1 MCGECEDTPRIVR
14 FLLDCGA
21 SPNLWCKFGVK
32 HEPHGG
38 VEGDALAH
46 FNGLEF
52 GEINVSGAKHKVS
65 EPQNKVSELS
75 NKMKLYN
82 IPFKIF
88 LNWQIR
94 FSQKA
99 HIIGHVISAV
109 LEAAVLCSSC
119 DEFSTD
125 AATTT
130 ANQWLP
136 GCAEDCVFTIQALHR
151 CC

>member
-1 MCGECEDTPRIVR
+1 MFDVSGSQNKVSGSLDLKIRSLDLKIMSLDLKLMSLDLKIR
-14 FLLDCGA
+14 FLETKNHISRLQ
-21 SPNLWCKFGVK
+21 N
-32 HEPHGG
+32 
-38 VEGDALAH
+38 
-46 FNGLEF
+46 N
-52 GEINVSGAKHKVS
+52 VS
-65 EPQNKVSELS
+65 EPQNKVSEPS

-94 FSQKA
+94 LSQKA
-99 HIIGHVISAV
+99 PIIGHVISAV
-109 LEAAVLCSSC
+109 LAAAVLCSSC

-125 AATTT
+125 AATIT